1 MIYLL
6 AALAL
11 LMLWMVFEARSIK
24 PEHIKL
30 SDEEGPVR
38 AALLSDIHI
47 GMLMVSH
54 HRLSRI
60 LKAAEPDFLVI
71 AGDLIDRPHNM
82 DALMGLLESLDL
94 HIPIYATLGN
104 HDHSCLNK
112 KPALLKLLRFNLK
125 SKGVQLLV
133 NESGLFVKGSRQ
145 INIVGIDDQKRG
157 KPDPAK
163 AKSGI
168 DPFGDFTL
176 AISHNPEIALA
187 LPPEYA
193 DLLVC
198 GHFHG
203 GQIWMPFNL
212 EYRLFRHE
220 KTCKDGYRKGLH
232 EINRNRV
239 YISRGI
245 GNVVVPLRLGSKP
258 EVTFIDF

>member
-1 MIYLL
+1 MIYIL

-30 SDEEGPVR
+30 SEEETSVR
-38 AALLSDIHI
+38 AALLTDIHI

-54 HRLSRI
+54 HKLGRI
-60 LKAAEPDFLVI
+60 LKEAEPDFLVI
-71 AGDLIDRPHNM
+71 AGDLLDRPHNM
-82 DALMGLLESLDL
+82 DTFMQWLDSLDL

-104 HDHSCLNK
+104 HDHTCLQK
-112 KPALLKLLRFNLK
+112 KLTLMKMLRFNLK
-125 SKGVQLLV
+125 SKGARLLV
-133 NESGLFVKGSRQ
+133 NESVVFVKGRRC

-157 KPDPAK
+157 NPDPAK
-163 AKSGI
+163 AKSSI
-168 DPFGDFTL
+168 DPHGDFTL
-176 AISHNPEIALA
+176 AVSHNPDIALE

-193 DLLVC
+193 DLLLC

-220 KTCKDGYRKGLH
+220 KTCRDGCRRGLH
-232 EINRNRV
+232 EINGNRV

-245 GNVVVPLRLGSKP
+245 GNVVVPLRLGSRP